1 MLAKA
6 LAAESRCFFINVTAS
21 AIMSKWYGDANRFIR
36 AIFTL
41 AAKLEPA
48 VIFIGALQVLQRW
61 GNIANWHHA
70 MMVHDCF
77 SMHCFVFAVKRST
90 WACITVLHNLSL
102 SSQHR
107 WSPLPWLP
115 CIHTQ
120 TLIRECHT
128 APL

>member
-48 VIFIGALQVLQRW
+48 VIFIGALQ
-61 GNIANWHHA
+61 GCKA
-70 MMVHDCF
+70 
-77 SMHCFVFAVKRST
+77 
-90 WACITVLHNLSL
+90 
-102 SSQHR
+102 SS
-107 WSPLPWLP
+107 LP
-115 CIHTQ
+115 CAVCSLCSSISTQ
-120 TLIRECHT
+120 QLAVC
-128 APL
+128 